1 MLEIGFYLVGLEIPV
16 RQNVFERFAKYGI
29 DENKWSATFY
39 LNKGGVSGYD
49 RFIIE
54 RCTRYNIE
62 EFKKDPV
69 HCILYH
75 KKTQTRIRVS
85 SKDIQFEN
93 IDKKRFAMCIEPI
106 QSFFGFRDSAVIDK
120 IVNCMFE
127 NDYKF
132 FEDSADA
139 HLKRVNEIF
148 YEDFLFDYEKNKSNF
163 YRILENDI
171 AVFHRKKKIKNYKIR
186 YYENWGLCVE
196 FYDENGCHEIG
207 RHYPLCNYWV
217 NNVSKHLHNN
227 LQMYMN
233 ARKNLVK

>member
-1 MLEIGFYLVGLEIPV
+1 MFGIGFYLIGYEIPV
-16 RQNVFERFAKYGI
+16 SQDVLKRFSKYGV
-29 DENKWSATFY
+29 DENKWSAMFY
-39 LNKGGVSGYD
+39 LNKGSVSGYD

-69 HCILYH
+69 RCILYH
-75 KKTQTRIRVS
+75 AKTKTRICVS

-93 IDKKRFAMCIEPI
+93 IDKKKFAMCIEPF
-106 QSFFGFRDSAVIDK
+106 QSFLGCSDSVVIDK

-139 HLKRVNEIF
+139 NLKRVNEIF
-148 YEDFLFDYEKNKSNF
+148 YKDFLFDYEKNKSNF

-171 AVFHRKKKIKNYKIR
+171 VVFHRKKKIKNYKIG
-186 YYENWGLCVE
+186 YSENWGSRVE
-196 FYDENGCHEIG
+196 FYDKNGFDIG
-207 RHYPLCNYWV
+207 KYYPVCNYWE
-217 NNVSKHLHNN
+217 NNVSKHLHDN
-227 LQMYMN
+227 LQMYID
-233 ARKNLVK
+233 ARKKLVK